1 MWDGHLARPGRT
13 RCPPHKKN
21 YCTILALPRHYE
33 MTNDKEQ
40 MTNDKINNNRSLE
53 HKFLYN

>member
-21 YCTILALPRHYE
+21 YCNILALPRHYW
-33 MTNDKEQ
+33 TNTPK
-40 MTNDKINNNRSLE
+40 MR
-53 HKFLYN
+53 H